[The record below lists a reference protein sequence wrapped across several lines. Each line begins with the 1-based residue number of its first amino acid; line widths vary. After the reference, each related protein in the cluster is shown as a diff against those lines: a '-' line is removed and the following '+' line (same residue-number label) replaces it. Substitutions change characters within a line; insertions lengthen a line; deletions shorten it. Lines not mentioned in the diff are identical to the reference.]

1 MVQIPEFLLIV
12 YACIKR
18 WCAAQNAQNI
28 CEDKRAVHHH
38 RRNDTAAHEYH
49 VGDVQRIPDSMVGGN
64 TTSKK
69 VLYIMKHQKGS
80 IL

>member
-12 YACIKR
+12 YKCIKR
-18 WCAAQNAQNI
+18 RYAAQAAQNLSEN
-28 CEDKRAVHHH
+28 DPVLHHH
-38 RRNDTAAHEYH
+38 RRNDTAVHEYH
-49 VGDVQRIPDSMVGGN
+49 VGDVQRIPDSMIGGN